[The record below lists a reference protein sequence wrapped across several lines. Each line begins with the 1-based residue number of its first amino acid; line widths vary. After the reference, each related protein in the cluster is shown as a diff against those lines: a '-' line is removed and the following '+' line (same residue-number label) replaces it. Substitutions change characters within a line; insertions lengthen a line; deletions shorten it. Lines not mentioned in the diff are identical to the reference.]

1 MINMNC
7 IVFGLS
13 NSNNFEKKFAKELNA
28 DLGKFKSKEFPD
40 GELHLQFKSR
50 IKGKKV
56 FLIQSLALKPNTAL
70 MELFFTARTAKEK
83 GAKKVYGII
92 PYLAYMRQD
101 KEFHAGEVISAQH
114 MANLLNNSL
123 DGLIAIDP
131 HLHRI
136 RKMNEV
142 FFKEFHAITSVPA
155 IAEFIEKKF
164 SAKNTV
170 IVGPDWES
178 FQWARHVAKRIGFKA
193 IIFRKERFSA
203 RRVKVYYSKE
213 IEIKNKNI
221 IIIDDMISTGNT
233 MIEAVK
239 ELKKKKPKAIYTVCV
254 HALLVENAE
263 QKLKK
268 AGVKEIY
275 SCNTVPGK
283 TNKIFLEKL
292 TAKET
297 KKKFK

>member
-1 MINMNC
+1 MNS

-28 DLGKFKSKEFPD
+28 KLGKFNSNKFPD
-40 GELHLQFKSR
+40 GELHLKFDSK
-50 IKGKKV
+50 INGKKV
-56 FLIQSLALKPNTAL
+56 FLIQSLALNPNTAL
-70 MELFFTARTAKEK
+70 IELFFSARTAKEK

-101 KEFHAGEVISAQH
+101 KEFKSGEIVSAHH
-114 MANLLNNSL
+114 MANLLNNCL
-123 DGLIAIDP
+123 DGLITIDP

-136 RKMNEV
+136 KKMNEI
-142 FFKEFHAITSVPA
+142 FFNKFHAITSVSA

-164 SAKNTV
+164 SAENTL
-170 IVGPDWES
+170 IIGPDWES
-178 FQWARHVAKRIGFKA
+178 FQWARHVAKKIGFKS

-203 RRVKVYYSKE
+203 RRVKVHYSKE

-233 MIEAVK
+233 MIEAIK

-263 QKLKK
+263 KKMIK
-268 AGVKEIY
+268 AGAKAIY
-275 SCNTVPGK
+275 SCNTVPSK
-283 TNKIFLEKL
+283 TNKISLEKL

-297 KKKFK
+297 QKKFK